1 METLY
6 KLKGFKDLL
15 KRKDLFALKDAKN
28 TVSKPESFDLATI
41 LEG

>member
-28 TVSKPESFDLATI
+28 TIVKPEPLNLAT
-41 LEG
+41 LL